1 MDSSIFIWKEQARN
15 ERNGGK
21 EDGGNTIIERKNDM
35 TEEELTGYFWLCG
48 ISGIGAVSVRRL
60 LERAETVKG
69 VLALSRE
76 SEAALIGPA
85 RAALLE
91 RAKEEKRLREAARR
105 LEGYREKGIFFLPLP
120 HPAYPSRL
128 KEIPDPPVAL
138 YGKGKLPEMPCAA
151 AVIGTRECSEYG
163 RQTTRYFAAGLAR
176 AGVTV
181 VSGLA
186 RGVDGIAGRAA
197 MEAGGFSAAV
207 LGCGV
212 DLCYPPENRP
222 LYEWL
227 EREGC
232 LLSEYPPGTR
242 PEARLFPARNRI
254 ISGLSDLVL
263 VTEARERSG
272 TLITVDMA
280 LEQGREVYAV
290 PGRITDTCSRGCN
303 RLIAGGA
310 GAALSVPQLLR
321 ALHMDEGAENAGTGE
336 GPESGTDGEEKDRAE
351 SGSGKGAGAG
361 RTGEKPA
368 GEGAESKSSSGGGA
382 GREKP
387 KEEPPVRP
395 LTASVLRALDCDPR
409 TLDEILERLRE
420 RPEEQNEDCRREP
433 EEARSGQEIPSR
445 CAMPGLP
452 ELMEELLL
460 LCLEGRAA
468 CRAGLYTRTD
478 LL

>member
-1 MDSSIFIWKEQARN
+1 
-15 ERNGGK
+15 
-21 EDGGNTIIERKNDM
+21 M

-163 RQTTRYFAAGLAR
+163 RQTTRCFAAGLAR

-321 ALHMDEGAENAGTGE
+321 ALHMDEGTENAGTGE
-336 GPESGTDGEEKDRAE
+336 GAE
-351 SGSGKGAGAG
+351 G
-361 RTGEKPA
+361 RT
-368 GEGAESKSSSGGGA
+368 SSGGGTD
-382 GREKP
+382 RKKP

-395 LTASVLRALDCDPR
+395 LTFSVLRALDCDPR

-420 RPEEQNEDCRREP
+420 HPGEQNEDCRRKP
-433 EEARSGQEIPSR
+433 EEARPGQEASPR
-445 CAMPGLP
+445 CGVPGLP

-460 LCLEGRAA
+460 LCMEGRAA
-468 CRAGLYTRTD
+468 CHAGLYTRTD